1 MTRHE
6 IREEIFKGLFQANFY
21 EGEDVDQQFDT
32 YFEDA
37 GPYPEKDAE
46 YIKTKSR
53 DVVDHIDEIDKV
65 INDTSDGWKT
75 TRMPKVD
82 LTIMRLAVYEIKIE
96 ELPFGVA
103 INEAVE
109 LAKEYGEDSSPAF
122 INGVLAKVVG

>member
-6 IREEIFKGLFQANFY
+6 IREEIFKCLFQANFY

>member
-21 EGEDVDQQFDT
+21 KGKDIEKQFDT
-32 YFEDA
+32 FFEES
-37 GPYPEKDAE
+37 GPYPEEDTG
-46 YIKTKSR
+46 YIKTKAR
-53 DVVDHIDEIDKV
+53 AIVDNLDTIDKI

-75 TRMPKVD
+75 SRMPKVD

-96 ELPFGVA
+96 ELPRGVA

-109 LAKEYGEDSSPAF
+109 LAKAYGEDSSPAF
-122 INGVLAKVVG
+122 INGVLAKVV